1 MHELLTDA
9 TFWSAFGTIATGV
22 AAFGILLARKQLQL
36 EAWLKAQE
44 IFTRKEFT
52 EARGNLFQQLENRQ
66 QTWTEPQ
73 RAEARLV
80 YRKMSELADLVPV
93 NRSSCYNS
101 HLTDAPQ
108 RGEYDMNKPL
118 GAE

>member
-1 MHELLTDA
+1 MYELLTDA

-80 YRKMSELADLVPV
+80 YRTMSELADLVPV
-93 NRSSCYNS
+93 LDKKENARYVGRSCWEGVAHS
-101 HLTDAPQ
+101 
-108 RGEYDMNKPL
+108 
-118 GAE
+118 